1 MGLAG
6 GDLHGHAQLL
16 HHLPEQGDCLRAVDA
31 VDVGV
36 VLAPDR
42 QEEEGGAHHAPAGR
56 NMLEEKEEEEEK
68 EKEEEEDE
76 ART

>member
-6 GDLHGHAQLL
+6 GDLHGHPQLL
-16 HHLPEQGDCLRAVDA
+16 HHLPEQGDRLRAVDA

-42 QEEEGGAHHAPAGR
+42 QEEEGGAHYTPVGGKE
-56 NMLEEKEEEEEK
+56 EEKEEEEYD
-68 EKEEEEDE
+68 DE
-76 ART
+76 VCT